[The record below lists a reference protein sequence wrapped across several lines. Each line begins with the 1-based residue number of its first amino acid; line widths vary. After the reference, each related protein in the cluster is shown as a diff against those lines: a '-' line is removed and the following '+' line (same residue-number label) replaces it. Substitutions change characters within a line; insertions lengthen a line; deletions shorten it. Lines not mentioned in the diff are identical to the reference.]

1 MEKSKRKEIEFQ
13 LRRTEILSQ
22 AEKIFAAKGF
32 HNTTMAEIANASGF
46 ATGTLYQF
54 FEGKEALYNVMVS
67 EKIDRMYL
75 EIRNSVSREEK
86 PTAKIEKLVEAH
98 FRFVEKNVDF
108 CDLLIRGEG
117 LTLSDKGT
125 ILRDKLVAD
134 YFNHIGFVEG
144 IMRFGMETRALK
156 SGDPRMMAYTLL
168 GIIRSFFYYWML
180 TNQDIP
186 LSDKVGCVSDIF
198 LRGVGLELTG

>member
-1 MEKSKRKEIEFQ
+1 MEKSKRKEMEFQ

-22 AEKIFAAKGF
+22 SEKIFAAKGF

-67 EKIDRMYL
+67 EKIDRMYS
-75 EIRNSVSREEK
+75 EIRDSVSREEK

-98 FRFVEKNVDF
+98 FHFVENNVDF

-125 ILRDKLVAD
+125 ALRDKLVAD

-144 IMRFGMETRALK
+144 IMRFGIEARALK

-186 LSDKVGCVSDIF
+186 LGDKVGCVSDIF
-198 LRGVGLELTG
+198 LRGAGMELTG

>member
-1 MEKSKRKEIEFQ
+1 MEKSKRKEMEFQ

-32 HNTTMAEIANASGF
+32 HNTTMAEIASASGF

-54 FEGKEALYNVMVS
+54 FEGKETLYNVMVS
-67 EKIDRMYL
+67 EKIDRMHS
-75 EIRNSVSREEK
+75 EIRDSVSKEEK
-86 PTAKIEKLVEAH
+86 LTDKIENLVASH
-98 FRFVEKNVDF
+98 FHFVENNVAF

-125 ILRDKLVAD
+125 ILRDKLIAD
-134 YFNHIGFVEG
+134 YFKHVSFVES
-144 IMRFGMETRALK
+144 IMRSGMETRTLK
-156 SGDPRMMAYTLL
+156 SGDPRMMAYALL

-180 TNQDIP
+180 TNQDTP
-186 LSDKVGCVSDIF
+186 LSDKVACVSDIF
-198 LRGVGLELTG
+198 LKGAGLELSG

>member
-1 MEKSKRKEIEFQ
+1 MEKSKRKEMEFQ

-32 HNTTMAEIANASGF
+32 HNTTMAGIAKASGF

-54 FEGKEALYNVMVS
+54 FESKEALYNVMVS
-67 EKIDRMYL
+67 EKIDRMYS

-86 PTAKIEKLVEAH
+86 PTAEIEKLVEAH
-98 FRFVEKNVDF
+98 FHFAEKNVDF

-125 ILRDKLVAD
+125 VLRDKLVAD

-144 IMRFGMETRALK
+144 IMRFGIEARALK

-186 LSDKVGCVSDIF
+186 LGDKVGCVSDIF
-198 LRGVGLELTG
+198 LRGAGMELTG

>member
-1 MEKSKRKEIEFQ
+1 MEKSKRKEMEFQ

-67 EKIDRMYL
+67 EKIDRMYS
-75 EIRNSVSREEK
+75 EIRNSASREEE

-98 FRFVEKNVDF
+98 FHFVEKNVDF

-125 ILRDKLVAD
+125 VLRDKLVAD

-198 LRGVGLELTG
+198 LKGVGLELTK

>member
-1 MEKSKRKEIEFQ
+1 MEKSKRKEMEFQ
-13 LRRTEILSQ
+13 LRRAEILSQ

-32 HNTTMAEIANASGF
+32 HNTTMSEIANASGF

-67 EKIDRMYL
+67 EKIDRMYS
-75 EIRNSVSREEK
+75 EIRDSVSREEK
-86 PTAKIEKLVEAH
+86 PADKIERLVEAH
-98 FRFVEKNVDF
+98 FHFVENNVDF

-125 ILRDKLVAD
+125 ILRDKLTAD
-134 YFNHIGFVEG
+134 YFSHIGFVES
-144 IMRFGMETRALK
+144 IMRFGMETRTLR

-186 LSDKVGCVSDIF
+186 LSGKVACVSDIF
-198 LRGVGLELTG
+198 LKGVGQAMTE

>member
-1 MEKSKRKEIEFQ
+1 MEFQ
-13 LRRTEILSQ
+13 VRRTEILSQ

-67 EKIDRMYL
+67 EKIERMYS
-75 EIRNSVSREEK
+75 EIRDSVSWQEK
-86 PTAKIEKLVEAH
+86 PTGKIEKLVEAH
-98 FRFVEKNVDF
+98 FHFVENNVDF

-125 ILRDKLVAD
+125 ILRDKLIAD
-134 YFNHIGFVEG
+134 YFNHISFVES
-144 IMRFGMETRALK
+144 IMRFGMETGTLK

-168 GIIRSFFYYWML
+168 GIIRSFYYYWML
-180 TNQDIP
+180 TNQDTP
-186 LSDKVGCVSDIF
+186 LSDKVACVSDIF
-198 LRGVGLELTG
+198 LKGVGLESTE

>member
-1 MEKSKRKEIEFQ
+1 MEKSKRKEMEFQ

-54 FEGKEALYNVMVS
+54 FEGKESLYNVMVS
-67 EKIDRMYL
+67 EKIDRMYS
-75 EIRNSVSREEK
+75 EIRDSVSREEK
-86 PTAKIEKLVEAH
+86 VTAKIEKLIESH
-98 FRFVEKNVDF
+98 FHFVENNATF

-125 ILRDKLVAD
+125 VLRDKLIAD
-134 YFNHIGFVEG
+134 YFNHIRFVES
-144 IMRFGMETRALK
+144 IMRFGMETGTLRT
-156 SGDPRMMAYTLL
+156 GDPRVMAYTLL

-180 TNQDIP
+180 TNQSTP
-186 LSDKVGCVSDIF
+186 LSNKVGCVSDIF
-198 LRGVGLELTG
+198 LKGVGLELTE

>member
-1 MEKSKRKEIEFQ
+1 MEFQ
-13 LRRTEILSQ
+13 FRRTEILNQ

-32 HNTTMAEIANASGF
+32 HNATMAEIANASGF

-54 FEGKEALYNVMVS
+54 FEGKESLYNVMVS
-67 EKIDRMYL
+67 EKIDRMYS
-75 EIRNSVSREEK
+75 EIRIAANREEK
-86 PTAKIEKLVEAH
+86 LTDKIEKLVESH
-98 FRFVEKNVDF
+98 FHFVENNVDF

-117 LTLSDKGT
+117 LSLSDKGT
-125 ILRDKLVAD
+125 ILRDKLIAD
-134 YFNHIGFVEG
+134 YFNHISFVES
-144 IMRFGMETRALK
+144 IMRFGMETRTLK

-180 TNQDIP
+180 TNQDAP

-198 LRGVGLELTG
+198 LKGVGLELTE

>member
-1 MEKSKRKEIEFQ
+1 MEKSKRKEMEFQ

-32 HNTTMAEIANASGF
+32 HNATMAEIANASGF

-54 FEGKEALYNVMVS
+54 FEGKESLYNVMVS
-67 EKIDRMYL
+67 EKIDRMYS
-75 EIRNSVSREEK
+75 EIRIAANREEK
-86 PTAKIEKLVEAH
+86 LTDKIEKLVESH
-98 FRFVEKNVDF
+98 FHFVENNVDF

-117 LTLSDKGT
+117 LSLSDKGT
-125 ILRDKLVAD
+125 ILRDKLIAD
-134 YFNHIGFVEG
+134 YFNHISFVES
-144 IMRFGMETRALK
+144 IMRFGMETRTLK

-180 TNQDIP
+180 TNQDAP

-198 LRGVGLELTG
+198 LKGVGLELTE

>member
-1 MEKSKRKEIEFQ
+1 MEKSKRKEMEFQ

-32 HNTTMAEIANASGF
+32 HNTTMAEIASASGF

-54 FEGKEALYNVMVS
+54 FEGKETLYNVMVS
-67 EKIDRMYL
+67 EKIDRMYS
-75 EIRNSVSREEK
+75 EIRDSVNREEK
-86 PTAKIEKLVEAH
+86 LTDKIEKLVESH
-98 FRFVEKNVDF
+98 FHFVENNVDF

-125 ILRDKLVAD
+125 ILRDKLIAY
-134 YFNHIGFVEG
+134 YFNHIGFVES
-144 IMRFGMETRALK
+144 IMRFGMETKTLK

-180 TNQDIP
+180 TNQDTP

-198 LRGVGLELTG
+198 LKGAGLELTE

>member
-1 MEKSKRKEIEFQ
+1 MEKSKRKEMEFQ

-32 HNTTMAEIANASGF
+32 HNTTMAEIASASGF

-54 FEGKEALYNVMVS
+54 FEGKETLYNVMVS
-67 EKIDRMYL
+67 EKIDRMYS

-86 PTAKIEKLVEAH
+86 PTDKIEKLVESH
-98 FRFVEKNVDF
+98 FHFVENNVDF

-125 ILRDKLVAD
+125 ILRDKLIAD

-144 IMRFGMETRALK
+144 IMRFGMETRTLK
-156 SGDPRMMAYTLL
+156 SGEPRMMAYTLL

-180 TNQDIP
+180 TNQDAP
-186 LSDKVGCVSDIF
+186 LSDKVSCVSDIF
-198 LRGVGLELTG
+198 LKGVGLELTA

>member
-1 MEKSKRKEIEFQ
+1 MEKSKRKEMEFQ

-22 AEKIFAAKGF
+22 AERIFAARGF

-67 EKIDRMYL
+67 EKIDRMYS
-75 EIRNSVSREEK
+75 EIRDSVSREEK
-86 PTAKIEKLVEAH
+86 PTGKIEKLVEAH
-98 FRFVEKNVDF
+98 FRFVENNVDF

-144 IMRFGMETRALK
+144 IMRFGMETGTLK

-198 LRGVGLELTG
+198 LRGVGQVMTE

>member
-1 MEKSKRKEIEFQ
+1 MEKSKRKEMEFQ

-32 HNTTMAEIANASGF
+32 HNTTMAEIASASGF

-54 FEGKEALYNVMVS
+54 FEGKETLYNVMVS
-67 EKIDRMYL
+67 EKIDRMYS
-75 EIRNSVSREEK
+75 EIRDSVNREEK
-86 PTAKIEKLVEAH
+86 LTDKIEKLVESH
-98 FRFVEKNVDF
+98 FHFVENNVDF

-125 ILRDKLVAD
+125 ILRDKLIAY
-134 YFNHIGFVEG
+134 YFNHIGFVES
-144 IMRFGMETRALK
+144 IMRFGMETKTLK

-180 TNQDIP
+180 TNQDTP
-186 LSDKVGCVSDIF
+186 LSDKVGCVSAIF
-198 LRGVGLELTG
+198 LKGAGLELTE

>member
-1 MEKSKRKEIEFQ
+1 MEKSKRKEMEFQ
-13 LRRTEILSQ
+13 FRRNEILKQ
-22 AEKIFAAKGF
+22 AEKIFASKGF
-32 HNTTMAEIANASGF
+32 HNTTMAEIASASGF

-54 FEGKEALYNVMVS
+54 FEGKENLYNIMVS
-67 EKIDRMYL
+67 EKLDKMYA
-75 EIRNSVSREEK
+75 EIRDSANREEDLK
-86 PTAKIEKLVEAH
+86 DKIEKLVEAH
-98 FRFVEKNVDF
+98 FHFVENNVDF

-125 ILRDKLVAD
+125 ILRDKLIAD
-134 YFNHIGFVEG
+134 YFNHVGFVESIMCFG
-144 IMRFGMETRALK
+144 IETRALK

-180 TNQDIP
+180 TNQDAP

-198 LRGVGLELTG
+198 LKGAGLELAK